1 MKKICLLIVIIC
13 CSSCYQDY
21 YDEYDYYNENYYHR
35 QQYIDPP
42 IWIRG
47 IWKDSKDRMFQFTKD
62 DLLYKYPMQKYS
74 SAADEIFD
82 YESYYFNEY
91 SSYQTPNVQEVE
103 LIDYYSI
110 KYNCINA
117 PSKKFMF
124 TRISDTQIESTGF
137 MPGIYYKQ

>member
-13 CSSCYQDY
+13 CTSCYQDY
-21 YDEYDYYNENYYHR
+21 YDDYNENYYHR

-47 IWKDSKDRMFQFTKD
+47 IWKDNKDRMIQFTGD

-82 YESYYFNEY
+82 YEKYYFKEY

-117 PSKKFMF
+117 PSKKFSF
-124 TRISDTQIESTGF
+124 IKISESKIESTGL